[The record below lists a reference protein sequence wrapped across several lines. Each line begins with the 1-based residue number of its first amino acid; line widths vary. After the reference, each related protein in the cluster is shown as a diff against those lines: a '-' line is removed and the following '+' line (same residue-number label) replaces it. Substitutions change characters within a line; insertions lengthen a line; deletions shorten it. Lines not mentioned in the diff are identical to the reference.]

1 MKISRSLLT
10 AMLAAGAML
19 ICSCGNANTA
29 DSGTGAPES
38 ITAAAETTTT
48 TMTSATEAPESVTTE
63 PVTEA
68 TTTTAEDRTPVF
80 EGGYEAI
87 ETDFS
92 RDGKKIAG
100 VLYMPNGSGDFPAV
114 ILGHGFGANMA
125 NMDGYA
131 RAFANEGIAAYVFDF
146 IGGGNDIKSDGEM
159 TEMSVLTEAADM
171 NIVFDGIAELDGID
185 SSRMFLMGESQ
196 GGLVATYVAATRPD
210 DILGLIALYPA
221 YSIQADTRGR
231 TPDIE
236 NMPETFNV
244 MGKTLGKI
252 YNIDIMSFD
261 IYEMIPDINKK
272 ALLIHG
278 EADSLV
284 PVAYSER
291 AVKLFPDAELVTIER
306 AGHGFSG
313 KALKEAKQLSIDFVK
328 GLV

>member
-1 MKISRSLLT
+1 MRKSRILLT
-10 AMLAAGAML
+10 AILAAGAIL
-19 ICSCGNANTA
+19 VSSCGNGNSAQSVTSVQESVTA
-29 DSGTGAPES
+29 AATQAPES
-38 ITAAAETTTT
+38 ETTTSTTTT
-48 TMTSATEAPESVTTE
+48 TATEAVTT
-63 PVTEA
+63 VTENKA
-68 TTTTAEDRTPVF
+68 PVF

-87 ETDFS
+87 EKEFY

-100 VLYMPNGSGDFPAV
+100 VLYMPNGTGDFPAV
-114 ILGHGFGANMA
+114 ILAHGFGANMA

-131 RAFANEGIAAYVFDF
+131 RAFANEGIAACVFDF

-171 NIVFDGIAELDGID
+171 NIVFDGITELDGID
-185 SSRMFLMGESQ
+185 SSKMFLMGESQ
-196 GGLVATYVAATRPD
+196 GGLVSTYVAATRPD

-221 YSIQADTRGR
+221 YSIQDDTRSR
-231 TPDIE
+231 TPDPD

-252 YNIDIMSFD
+252 YNIDIMSFN
-261 IYEMIPDINKK
+261 IYEMMPDFDKK
-272 ALLIHG
+272 VLLIHG
-278 EADSLV
+278 EADALV

-291 AVKLFPDAELVTIER
+291 AAKTFKNAELVTIER

-328 GLV
+328 GLI